1 VKRLFLAILVLGWST
16 AVCAEPG
23 EWLVRVGGS
32 LVAPKSNNHDVA
44 EVEDGVMM
52 TFNGTY
58 FFTENWAIEVLAAL
72 PFKHD
77 IDAVGGGNVGEAK
90 HLPPTVS
97 AQYHFLSGRKVR
109 PYVGAGVNYTFL
121 FEEDIDGPAL
131 GLGTGVELELDN
143 SVGASVQVGID
154 FDISENIFLNV
165 EARYIDIDSDAELKI
180 PGVGKVDLGTVEI
193 DPMLYGINLGMRF

>member
-1 VKRLFLAILVLGWST
+1 VERLFLAILVLGWST
-16 AVCAEPG
+16 SAAADAG
-23 EWLVRVGGS
+23 EWMVRVGGS

-58 FFTENWAIEVLAAL
+58 FFSENWAVEVLAAL

-77 IDAVGGGNVGEAK
+77 IDAVGGGNVGETK

-97 AQYHFLSGRKVR
+97 AQYHFLPGRKVR

-131 GLGTGVELELDN
+131 GLGNGVELELDN
-143 SVGASVQVGID
+143 SVGLSAQIGVD

-165 EARYIDIDSDAELKI
+165 EVRYIDIDTDAELKI
-180 PGVGKVDLGTVEI
+180 PGAGKVDLGTVEI
-193 DPMLYGINLGMRF
+193 DPMLYGINLGFRF